1 LRCEHP
7 ENNDIKHNTAT
18 RKKIFIVMQQK
29 PSEERNAALNNN
41 EQSKRQLNSL
51 IGLSDRFGDA
61 LSNAFAKNVSE
72 GKKFDDVLKN
82 VRSTFTEFALKTAMV
97 PLQMAFTQGLQTFLG
112 GFFDKSVPLGPDL
125 SGIGKGLG
133 SLLGSLFGG
142 GSAPAFAQGGV
153 FSRGMVMP
161 FAQGGVIGAPTYF
174 PLGRGLGL
182 MGERGAEAV
191 MPLARGPDGRLG
203 VQAGGAGRPASI
215 TVNIATPDQESF
227 RRSEAQV
234 SAALARAVARGQR
247 GM

>member
-1 LRCEHP
+1 MEMQTHNAILGASFEMANKT
-7 ENNDIKHNTAT
+7 EVSKVNNIVLDEKGQAT
-18 RKKIFIVMQQK
+18 
-29 PSEERNAALNNN
+29 
-41 EQSKRQLNSL
+41 RQLNSL

-61 LSNAFAKNVSE
+61 LSNAFAKNISE

-82 VRSTFTEFALKTAMV
+82 VRSTFTEFALKSAMM

-112 GFFDKSVPLGPDL
+112 GFFDKSVPIGPDL

-133 SLLGSLFGG
+133 SVLSSLFGG
-142 GSAPAFAQGGV
+142 GQATALAQGGV
-153 FSRGMVMP
+153 LSRGMVMP

-203 VQAGGAGRPASI
+203 VQAGGAGRSASI
-215 TVNIATPDQESF
+215 TVNIATPDAESF